1 MAEAE
6 WRPITA
12 VAEATGEVLG
22 KMRADLRAEFEAEL
36 AKIRIEGWKCRH
48 WVFSIWT
55 TSSIEAAAFIAIVAL
70 MVAAIISYSCDAIT
84 RQIIA

>member
-12 VAEATGEVLG
+12 VAETTGEVLG

-36 AKIRIEGWKCRH
+36 AKIRIEFLRNQLDAERSN
-48 WVFSIWT
+48 VTRLRSVPP
-55 TSSIEAAAFIAIVAL
+55 SLIA
-70 MVAAIISYSCDAIT
+70 
-84 RQIIA
+84 

>member
-22 KMRADLRAEFEAEL
+22 KTRADLRAEFEAEL
-36 AKIRIEGWKCRH
+36 AKIRIEFLRNQ
-48 WVFSIWT
+48 
-55 TSSIEAAAFIAIVAL
+55 L
-70 MVAAIISYSCDAIT
+70 DAERSNVT
-84 RQIIA
+84 RVRSVPPS